1 LHGFDVVGHEVK
13 IIAAAMAEKAK
24 PTVLDRL
31 AAMKITSDTA
41 TQDGVAFATYT
52 KPYRDQAKCQAKTLA
67 IVPASKPSVARPI
80 MRPGGDVSKADM
92 GNPFG

>member
-1 LHGFDVVGHEVK
+1 
-13 IIAAAMAEKAK
+13 MAEKAK

-67 IVPASKPSVARPI
+67 VCSGEQTER
-80 MRPGGDVSKADM
+80 GKADHAARW
-92 GNPFG
+92 